1 MAEQDARLAEEIR
14 RLYWESDLSV
24 KKITERLDITSAT
37 LYDALEPA
45 PAGARCTACGGAMT
59 YRNRTARVN
68 GDMTCAG
75 CGRERREDG
84 SERTTSRAGDAS
96 DAADPDWVSDAV
108 EDALES
114 TEKVFRDVLLVTVGI
129 VAVLAVGV
137 VGLLSRQR
145 RG

>member
-84 SERTTSRAGDAS
+84 SERPRPGTGDKN
-96 DAADPDWVSDAV
+96 ADPDWVSDAV